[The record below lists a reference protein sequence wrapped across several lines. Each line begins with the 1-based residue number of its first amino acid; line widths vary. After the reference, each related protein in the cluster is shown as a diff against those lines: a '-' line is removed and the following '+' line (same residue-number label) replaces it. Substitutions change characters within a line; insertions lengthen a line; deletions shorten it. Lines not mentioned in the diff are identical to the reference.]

1 MDYKKNYSG
10 LIYHAKKQNRKLGDG
25 NYYEVHH
32 ILPRS
37 LGGKDTEEN
46 LVLLT
51 AREHYLAHFLLWKF
65 TTGEDK
71 KKMLHAFRLMSLCGD
86 YYVFSSR
93 AFEKAKNEFRN
104 IINKPVICLETLQV
118 FPSLREA
125 AYWLI
130 TETKTN
136 SKQITVEKN
145 ISNLLKSGRKTCCGY
160 SFDYFEENKKYEKR
174 EKKNNKQFFENKK
187 KIICLQTLKVYNS
200 ARDAEKDTGVSFK
213 SISRSCI
220 YNTSTKGLNFN
231 FFDETKKYEKK
242 EMQKLHK
249 QSNLKIKCIET
260 GEIFD
265 SLQKL
270 SKIIGVSRSTVSY
283 SIKQKKE
290 CKGFHY
296 EKIEE

>member
-10 LIYHAKKQNRKLGDG
+10 LICHAKKQNRKLGDG

-93 AFEKAKNEFRN
+93 AFEKAKNEFRK

-136 SKQITVEKN
+136 SKQITIEKN
-145 ISNLLKSGRKTCCGY
+145 ISALLHKTRKTCCGY

-200 ARDAEKDTGVSFK
+200 AREAEKDTGASFK

-231 FFDETKKYEKK
+231 FFDETKKYEKE

-249 QSNLKIKCIET
+249 QNNLKIKCIET
-260 GEIFD
+260 GEVFD

-283 SIKQKKE
+283 SIKQKKD

-296 EKIEE
+296 EKIIE